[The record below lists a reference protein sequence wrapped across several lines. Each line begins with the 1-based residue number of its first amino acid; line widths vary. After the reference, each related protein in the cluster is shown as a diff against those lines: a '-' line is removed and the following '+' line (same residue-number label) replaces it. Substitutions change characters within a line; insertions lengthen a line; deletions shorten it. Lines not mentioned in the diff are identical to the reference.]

1 MSDNTSN
8 AGSFGTDPNFDRLMQ
23 LLSDRAVA
31 PLSVEEER
39 ELESLLANAAA
50 TPQGA
55 RALSAGSE
63 LERAA
68 SVTAAALTSAAKP
81 SPMPTAARARM
92 LRAGEAIVSARIE
105 SKPNNQ
111 TNSQPGKPSRSFAQ
125 WGGWAAAAVLAI
137 AASALF
143 FRTPPKPAPAPT
155 NVAMVAELKAKAGTL
170 ITPFTAT
177 GDANAPTLQGEVV
190 WNQSEQRGF
199 LRLKGVTNNDP
210 AKEQYQIWI
219 FDGGRDADF
228 PVDGGVFDVASQEV
242 DPQGELVVPIRAK
255 LEVRQPAAF
264 AFTVE
269 RPGGVVVTK
278 RDRVVG
284 LAKVGG

>member
-1 MSDNTSN
+1 MSDDTSN

-23 LLSDRAVA
+23 FLSDRAVA

-55 RALSAGSE
+55 RALNAGSE

-81 SPMPTAARARM
+81 SPMPAAARARM

-111 TNSQPGKPSRSFAQ
+111 TNSQPGKPSRSVAQ

-210 AKEQYQIWI
+210 TKEQYQIWI

>member
-39 ELESLLANAAA
+39 ELETLLAKAAA

-55 RALSAGSE
+55 RALNAGSE

-68 SVTAAALTSAAKP
+68 SVTAAALTSAGKP
-81 SPMPTAARARM
+81 SPMPAAARARM

-105 SKPNNQ
+105 SKPNSQ
-111 TNSQPGKPSRSFAQ
+111 TKSQPGKPSRSFVQ

-155 NVAMVAELKAKAGTL
+155 NVALVAELKAKAGTL

-210 AKEQYQIWI
+210 TKEQYQIWI

>member
-39 ELESLLANAAA
+39 ELETLLAKAAA

-55 RALSAGSE
+55 LALNAGSE

-68 SVTAAALTSAAKP
+68 SVTAAALTSAGKP
-81 SPMPTAARARM
+81 SPMPAAARARM

-105 SKPNNQ
+105 SKPNSQ
-111 TNSQPGKPSRSFAQ
+111 TKSQPGKPSRSFVQ

-155 NVAMVAELKAKAGTL
+155 NVALVAELKAKAGTL

-210 AKEQYQIWI
+210 TKEQYQIWI

>member
-55 RALSAGSE
+55 RALNAGSE

-68 SVTAAALTSAAKP
+68 SVTAAALTSAGKP
-81 SPMPTAARARM
+81 SPMPAAARVRM

-105 SKPNNQ
+105 SKPNSR
-111 TNSQPGKPSRSFAQ
+111 TKSQPGKPSRSFAQ

-155 NVAMVAELKAKAGTL
+155 NVALVAELKAKAGTL

-210 AKEQYQIWI
+210 TKEQYQIWI